1 MGFDAVRSTYGVSGV
16 GVTIG
21 VISDG
26 IFGLGDAVT
35 SGDLPATTLNRDGG
49 GTLVSTSGGV
59 IAISFRAD
67 GDLEGGLGGGTG
79 AEGTA
84 ILEIVHDIAPG
95 AQLRFANFQTEL
107 EFMAAVDFLAANSDV
122 VIDDIGFEGSG
133 CAISRASA
141 SMMTEALKG
150 KTAAEAR
157 QIFDA
162 FRQMLTN
169 PGEEYD
175 ADTLGDLE
183 VLSGVSEFPIRIKC
197 ATLAW
202 HTLKATLDGEKKAV
216 ATE

>member
-1 MGFDAVRSTYGVSGV
+1 LRFTFHALR
-16 GVTIG
+16 
-21 VISDG
+21 
-26 IFGLGDAVT
+26 FT
-35 SGDLPATTLNRDGG
+35 SHVNDLNDLYREIVMEHNWKPRN
-49 GTLVSTSGGV
+49 
-59 IAISFRAD
+59 FRK
-67 GDLEGGLGGGTG
+67 LEGATHQGEGFNPLCGDKITLYLDSAGG
-79 AEGTA
+79 
-84 ILEIVHDIAPG
+84 
-95 AQLRFANFQTEL
+95 
-107 EFMAAVDFLAANSDV
+107 

>member
-1 MGFDAVRSTYGVSGV
+1 MRFTFHALR
-16 GVTIG
+16 
-21 VISDG
+21 
-26 IFGLGDAVT
+26 FT
-35 SGDLPATTLNRDGG
+35 SHVNDLNDLYREIVMEHNWKPRN
-49 GTLVSTSGGV
+49 
-59 IAISFRAD
+59 FRK
-67 GDLEGGLGGGTG
+67 LEGATHQGEGFNPLCGDKITLYLDSAGG
-79 AEGTA
+79 
-84 ILEIVHDIAPG
+84 
-95 AQLRFANFQTEL
+95 
-107 EFMAAVDFLAANSDV
+107 

>member
-1 MGFDAVRSTYGVSGV
+1 MN
-16 GVTIG
+16 
-21 VISDG
+21 
-26 IFGLGDAVT
+26 
-35 SGDLPATTLNRDGG
+35 DLNNLYREIVMEHNWKPRN
-49 GTLVSTSGGV
+49 
-59 IAISFRAD
+59 FRK
-67 GDLEGGLGGGTG
+67 LEGATHQGEGFNPLCGDKITLYLDSAGG
-79 AEGTA
+79 
-84 ILEIVHDIAPG
+84 
-95 AQLRFANFQTEL
+95 
-107 EFMAAVDFLAANSDV
+107 